1 MGLGVAGARCVAAL
15 GPDGRIRR
23 GRDDCQAIIIAP
35 ARKDSA
41 LAVVFDFDGQK
52 SLKEQR
58 GPALSRPAPSR
69 PPLDARAGRTDPSA
83 DDTPLGRLCCLVIGR
98 SSSLMRDHSRSVE
111 VPTTTPAL
119 SRPGAHSLSRFATG
133 PLSEASPEL
142 QREALLT
149 TKEVADLLQISP
161 LTVSRWRTNGSHP
174 ETPV

>member
-1 MGLGVAGARCVAAL
+1 MDSSKHWISVGLGVAGARCVAAL

-69 PPLDARAGRTDPSA
+69 PPGLT
-83 DDTPLGRLCCLVIGR
+83 L
-98 SSSLMRDHSRSVE
+98 E
-111 VPTTTPAL
+111 
-119 SRPGAHSLSRFATG
+119 SRP
-133 PLSEASPEL
+133 
-142 QREALLT
+142 
-149 TKEVADLLQISP
+149 EVRDGERGVP
-161 LTVSRWRTNGSHP
+161 R
-174 ETPV
+174 